1 MTKTDELKA
10 ALIKLLFDQNGMA
23 NSIELVEALEVWI
36 DAKAALPP
44 PMVLGDNAKVIKGKV
59 VKIDDPNELVRTYQ
73 QMVKR
78 VA

>member
-36 DAKAALPP
+36 DAKIAA
-44 PMVLGDNAKVIKGKV
+44 AR
-59 VKIDDPNELVRTYQ
+59 EEASESR
-73 QMVKR
+73 
-78 VA
+78 